1 MGAFSK
7 PRMLAI
13 DVHDIMYYG
22 DPEAEGVVGTQPKK
36 GSHWAYKF
44 GSISVLLDGERLTL
58 AAISILHKPRI
69 KQVTKLIEHAS
80 VLGIRPKLIL
90 LNDAYNSAEVIN
102 YLNGIGVKYIIRIAQ
117 PIDAIRPCDDF
128 IYRTRGHNRMRED
141 EQATFR
147 IVAING
153 RDRSGNARLLVFTT
167 NTKIK
172 PARVRRLFRKS

>member
-22 DPEAEGVVGTQPKK
+22 DPEAEGVVGTQPKR

-58 AAISILHKPRI
+58 AAISILHEPRI

-80 VLGIRPKLIL
+80 MLGIRPKLIL

-117 PIDAIRPCDDF
+117 PIEGIKAGDDF
-128 IYRTRGHNRMRED
+128 IYRTSGHRRRED

-153 RDRSGNARLLVFTT
+153 RDRSGNVRLFVFAT

-172 PARVRRLFRKS
+172 PARVRKLFRKS